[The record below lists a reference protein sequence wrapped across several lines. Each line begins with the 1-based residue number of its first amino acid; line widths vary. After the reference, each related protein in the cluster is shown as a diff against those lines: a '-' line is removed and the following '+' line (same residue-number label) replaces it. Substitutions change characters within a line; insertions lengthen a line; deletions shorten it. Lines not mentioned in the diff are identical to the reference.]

1 MPSFVINILITLICV
16 GHNCLILA
24 YSLQDFRQSPY
35 VFYKISDV
43 SFELLT
49 KHENHHKNIYLEV

>member
-1 MPSFVINILITLICV
+1 MSTIILTLICV
-16 GHNCLILA
+16 GHNFLISA